1 MLQRKLCQRV
11 QGRVAREDKSALLIS
26 DTTVSVDEALLT
38 LVLEMDDDVVMEK

>member
-1 MLQRKLCQRV
+1 MSPGSG
-11 QGRVAREDKSALLIS
+11 QGCKGGQSALLIS